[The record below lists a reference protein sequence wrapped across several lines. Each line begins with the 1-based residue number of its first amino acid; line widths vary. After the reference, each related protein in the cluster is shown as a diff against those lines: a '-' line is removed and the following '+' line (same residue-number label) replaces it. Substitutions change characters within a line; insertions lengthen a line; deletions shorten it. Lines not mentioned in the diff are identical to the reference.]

1 MTLAQALQL
10 LKNQKDVTRTRKL
23 FLACGFEPLHLVT
36 MLRAHFAARFPR
48 EAAEIETGLYGNVER
63 ALAVA
68 HDSGAEAAIAVI
80 EWSDLDPRMGLRSAG
95 GWGPSVQPEI
105 LANSEERWT
114 GIVKQV
120 ERVAATKPVVVVP
133 PTLPLLPLGH
143 TAGWQASRFELEL
156 QRQLAEFLAKTAGI
170 GGVSILN
177 SRRLNSAS
185 PQESRLDALMELKA
199 GFPYTVAHASAVAS
213 ECIQVLFPPAP
224 MKALITDLDD
234 TLWDGI
240 LGDVGVRGV
249 SWSLEEHSQ
258 IHGVYQ
264 QMLRSLSESGVLLG
278 IASKNEQGLVEE
290 ALRRDDLLVPTK
302 AFFPVHANWGAKSK
316 SVGEILRVWNIGP
329 DSVVYV
335 DDSLM
340 ELEEVGNAFPAIRC
354 LQFSK
359 GHPGKVVALFE
370 ELRDL
375 FGKPTINSDDLL
387 RADSIRGNAA
397 IQAASTAQ
405 GSTNG
410 DFVRNLSGMVTCD
423 YHKDPDNKR
432 LLELINKTNQFNLNG
447 IRLSE
452 GEWLQRLKDESS
464 VVMGVSYEDKFGPL
478 GTIAVLSG
486 RRFADRFEVTNWVL
500 SCRAFSRRI
509 EDHILDSVFR
519 QQGVAAIDFA
529 FQATDRNQP
538 LRRYFASMGLD
549 AERGVAIAISRKQFY
564 DRIED
569 LPHQVRLR
577 EPR

>member
-10 LKNQKDVTRTRKL
+10 LKNQKDVARTRRL

-36 MLRAHFAARFPR
+36 MLRARFAERFPR
-48 EAAEIETGLYGNVER
+48 EAAEIETGLYGNVEQ
-63 ALAVA
+63 ALAAA
-68 HDSGAEAAIAVI
+68 HDSDAEAAIAVI
-80 EWSDLDPRMGLRSAG
+80 EWSDVDPRMGLRSAG

-120 ERVAATKPVVVVP
+120 KRVAATKPVVVVP

-156 QRQLAEFLAKTAGI
+156 QRQLAEFLAKTAEI

-177 SRRLNSAS
+177 SRRINSAS

-213 ECIQVLFPPAP
+213 ECTRLLFPPAP

-258 IHGVYQ
+258 IHSLYQ

-278 IASKNEQGLVEE
+278 IASKNEQSLVEE
-290 ALRRDDLLVPTK
+290 ALRRDDLLVPAK

-359 GHPGKVVALFE
+359 SHPAKVIALLE

-387 RADSIRGNAA
+387 RLDSIRGNAA
-397 IQAASTAQ
+397 IQAAATAAE
-405 GSTNG
+405 STNG
-410 DFVRNLSGMVTCD
+410 DFVRNLSGTITFD
-423 YHKDPDNKR
+423 YQKDPDNKR

-447 IRLSE
+447 IRLSD
-452 GEWLQRLKDESS
+452 GEWLQRLKDASC
-464 VVMGVSYEDKFGPL
+464 VVVGISYEDKFGSL
-478 GTIAVLSG
+478 GTIGVLSG
-486 RRFADRFEVTNWVL
+486 RRLGDRFEVTNWVL
-500 SCRAFSRRI
+500 SCRAFSRQI
-509 EDHILDSVFR
+509 EDHILDSVF
-519 QQGVAAIDFA
+519 QQPGVAAVDLGFRT
-529 FQATDRNQP
+529 TDRNQP
-538 LRRYFASMGLD
+538 LRRYLASLGLD
-549 AERGVAIAISRKQFY
+549 TERVTAITISRKQFY
-564 DRIED
+564 DHIED

-577 EPR
+577 EPQ